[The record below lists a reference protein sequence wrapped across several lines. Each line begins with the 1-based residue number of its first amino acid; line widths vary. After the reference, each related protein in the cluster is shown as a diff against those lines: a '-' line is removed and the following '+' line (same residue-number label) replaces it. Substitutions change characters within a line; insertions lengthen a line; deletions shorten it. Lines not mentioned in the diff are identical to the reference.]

1 MNSDVE
7 HDPILT
13 RMSTG
18 IEGLDTILGGGFMHG
33 GIYIIQGAPGTGK
46 TILSN
51 QMCFHHVAN
60 GGQAIYV
67 TLLAENHAR
76 MRSNIRG
83 LVLLR
88 REPDT

>member
-1 MNSDVE
+1 MSGDQA
-7 HDPILT
+7 HDPVFARIP
-13 RMSTG
+13 TG
-18 IEGLDTILGGGFMHG
+18 IKGLDTILGGGFMHG

-67 TLLAENHAR
+67 TLLA
-76 MRSNIRG
+76 
-83 LVLLR
+83 
-88 REPDT
+88 